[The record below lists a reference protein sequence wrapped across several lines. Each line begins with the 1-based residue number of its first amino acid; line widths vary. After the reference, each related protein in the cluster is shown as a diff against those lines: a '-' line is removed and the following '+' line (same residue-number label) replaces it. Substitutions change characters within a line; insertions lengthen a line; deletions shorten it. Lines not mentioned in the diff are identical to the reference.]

1 MSAIGIIGGMGPQAS
16 AHLLDLLVRDA
27 PQHMSIASDSDFPEI
42 MLLSVPVPNF
52 VTNKTHLQQAKQI
65 LKKRLKLL
73 EQSGCVVAGIACN
86 TAHLMLPELQQATTV
101 PFIAIPELV
110 AAEIARNSWRRV
122 GLTGS
127 PNTLASTLFD
137 DAIPNHTALIR
148 PDIATTTILERL
160 IFKELSG
167 MRTEQDRRLLHTIIN
182 RFMHTQELDAV
193 ILGCTELPLIF
204 GDSDDAHIIDTLSIL
219 SKGLL
224 QAYLER
230 HKTTNRYATSKRFGV
245 HNNANISV

>member
-52 VTNKTHLQQAKQI
+52 VTNKTHLQ
-65 LKKRLKLL
+65 
-73 EQSGCVVAGIACN
+73 QSGCVVAGIACN